1 MLVKGNT
8 MSARRILTGLATA
21 AAATMV
27 LAGCAGSPSASTSD
41 GSAAPADLDHVTVQL
56 DYTVRG
62 NHAMFFVAD
71 KLGYF
76 TDEGIAVDAI
86 TKGTGSP
93 DAMRIVGGGQADF
106 GFGDL
111 PTLATARSQ
120 GVEVTALAAVNQAT
134 PLSMCALSDKHDLR
148 TPDDLKGLNIGVHP
162 AGSTYIFWKALLA
175 ANGMTAADVKE
186 LTVTPPYESYLLTGK
201 VDAVICYIDAEV
213 PELQAKAGGE
223 GSLSIL
229 HGAENG
235 YDVYGSGM
243 FTSQKMIDA
252 DPELVQRFTN
262 AYLKAFQY
270 VIDNPAEAA
279 KITAESAPELADK
292 VEVFTEQIQADIDF
306 TFESDTT
313 KANGL
318 GAMDAAKWQETID
331 VLADQKV
338 IEKAPEAATVFDN
351 SFVEAAQ

>member
-1 MLVKGNT
+1 MSTRRLLVG
-8 MSARRILTGLATA
+8 AAVA
-21 AAATMV
+21 AAAV
-27 LAGCAGSPSASTSD
+27 LLAGCATTPAAAPSGSAGAT
-41 GSAAPADLDHVTVQL
+41 GSAAEPVDPDHVTVQL

-71 KLGYF
+71 ELGYF
-76 TDEGIAVDAI
+76 EEEGIIVDAI

-120 GVEVTALAAVNQAT
+120 GVEVTALAAVNQST
-134 PLSMCALSDKHDLR
+134 PLSMCSLSEKHTLK

-175 ANGMTAADVKE
+175 ANNLTQSDVNE

-201 VDAVICYIDAEV
+201 VDAMICYVDAEV

-229 HGAENG
+229 HGAEWG

-243 FTSQKMIDA
+243 FTSQKLIDEN
-252 DPELVQRFTN
+252 PELVQRFTN

-270 VIDNPAEAA
+270 VIDNPDKAAE
-279 KITAESAPELADK
+279 ITAASSAELAGK
-292 VEVFTEQIQADIDF
+292 VEVFTEQLQADIDY
-306 TFESDTT
+306 TFESDATD
-313 KANGL
+313 ADGL
-318 GAMDAAKWQETID
+318 GAMTTDKWQATID
-331 VLADQKV
+331 VLAGQGV
-338 IEKAPEAATVFDN
+338 IEKAPATADVFDATFAEQA
-351 SFVEAAQ
+351 SK